1 MLDIRNHTTRS
12 RVRKAMLGDLIVINI
27 VAFVLAVN
35 GCRRAS
41 VHNLV
46 GQEGQQ
52 SVGNRGGQTM
62 ERNAAQ
68 GDHFAAYLSG
78 FTPLAGDRRT
88 AWLLDA
94 MVRGETTM

>member
-1 MLDIRNHTTRS
+1 
-12 RVRKAMLGDLIVINI
+12 
-27 VAFVLAVN
+27 
-35 GCRRAS
+35 
-41 VHNLV
+41 
-46 GQEGQQ
+46 
-52 SVGNRGGQTM
+52 M